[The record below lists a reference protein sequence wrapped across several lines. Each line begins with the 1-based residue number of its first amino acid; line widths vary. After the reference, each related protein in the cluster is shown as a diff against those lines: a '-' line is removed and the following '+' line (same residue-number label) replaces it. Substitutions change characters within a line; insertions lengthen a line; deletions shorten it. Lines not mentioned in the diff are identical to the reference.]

1 MTEETSI
8 FGGNAEDNFEFKKK
22 QRRWLSGHFDADLP
36 PCISFDLEPVTDI
49 PIRLAVE
56 EGAIRNKRDLCIF
69 KTTDEWREFPKGTV
83 IIAQLL
89 EENAPYALF
98 VGDGRK
104 LSAIEKK
111 ILTNSQDEGE
121 SSPVKSKPKQ
131 LHATQPKVDARTR
144 NRRRNLR
151 ARLGKLGVQRTSPPS
166 RKRAQYQSM
175 QEWKAVGQ
183 QKIFTRRRQQRS
195 KK

>member
-8 FGGNAEDNFEFKKK
+8 FGGQPEDNFEFKKK

-36 PCISFDLEPVTDI
+36 ECVLFDLEPVTDI

-56 EGAIRNKRDLCIF
+56 EGAICNKRDLQIF
-69 KTTDEWREFPKGTV
+69 KTAEEWRDFPKGTV

-89 EENAPYALF
+89 EEGAPYALF

-104 LSAIEKK
+104 LTAIEKK
-111 ILTNSQDEGE
+111 ILIQSQE
-121 SSPVKSKPKQ
+121 SKPETATKKPKPASTKQ
-131 LHATQPKVDARTR
+131 AKTIDVRSKK
-144 NRRRNLR
+144 RRRGLR
-151 ARLGKLGVQRTSPPS
+151 ARLGKLGVQRAAPPS
-166 RKRAQYQSM
+166 RKRAEYQQI
-175 QEWKAVGQ
+175 QEWKAVAK
-183 QKIFTRRRQQRS
+183 QKVLTRRRQKRL

>member
-1 MTEETSI
+1 MSEEISI
-8 FGGNAEDNFEFKKK
+8 LDPLAHDSGEFKKK
-22 QRRWLSGHFDADLP
+22 RRRWLSGHFDSDLP
-36 PCISFDLEPVTDI
+36 PCIPFDLEPVTDI

-69 KTTDEWREFPKGTV
+69 KTTDEWRDFPKGTV

-89 EENAPYALF
+89 EQGAPYALF

-111 ILTNSQDEGE
+111 LLAKQGDGPAGARPKTASGSLSEHQ
-121 SSPVKSKPKQ
+121 VKS
-131 LHATQPKVDARTR
+131 ARD
-144 NRRRNLR
+144 NKRRRRMR
-151 ARLGKLGVQRTSPPS
+151 ARLGKLGVIRTSPPS
-166 RKRAQYQSM
+166 RSRAEYLLIVA
-175 QEWKAVGQ
+175 WKAKSQ
-183 QKIFTRRRQQRS
+183 ERIMARRRKQRS

>member
-8 FGGNAEDNFEFKKK
+8 FGGQPENNFEFKKK

-36 PCISFDLEPVTDI
+36 ECILFDLEPVTDI

-56 EGAIRNKRDLCIF
+56 EGAIRNKRDLQIF
-69 KTTDEWREFPKGTV
+69 KTTEEWHDFPKGTV

-89 EENAPYALF
+89 EEGAPYALF

-111 ILTNSQDEGE
+111 LLTKSQDGDE
-121 SSPVKSKPKQ
+121 SGVQAKPKSKSKK
-131 LHATQPKVDARTR
+131 PKVANDARSKK
-144 NRRRNLR
+144 RRRSLR
-151 ARLGKLGVQRTSPPS
+151 ARLGKLGVQRTAPPS
-166 RKRAQYQSM
+166 RKRAEYQQI
-175 QEWKAVGQ
+175 QEWKATAK
-183 QKIFTRRRQQRS
+183 QKVLARRRQKRS